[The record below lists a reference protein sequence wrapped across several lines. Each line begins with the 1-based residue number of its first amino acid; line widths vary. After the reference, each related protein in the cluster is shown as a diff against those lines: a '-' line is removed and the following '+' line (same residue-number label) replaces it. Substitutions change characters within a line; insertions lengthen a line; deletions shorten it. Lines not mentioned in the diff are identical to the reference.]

1 MTNGYQSPPR
11 LAAAILNR
19 LADRNEAL
27 AGDLLEAYRAKPSSL
42 RLWRELIGAVVTGA
56 FRTTGEIR
64 PLKLVD
70 GLPPMMRRIDLK
82 PADAHLHVL
91 GLAVLTASP
100 VHGIGGLGIV
110 ATVMLISL
118 LEPALWWIVLTGVA
132 GGVVFGAARVALR
145 RRLPLSP
152 DPHLTSVVLFDHH
165 AR

>member
-1 MTNGYQSPPR
+1 MTRQYPSPPR
-11 LAAAILNR
+11 LAAAILDR

-27 AGDLLEAYRAKPSSL
+27 AGDLLEAYRARPSRL
-42 RLWRELIGAVVTGA
+42 RLWREIVGAVVTGA

-70 GLPPMMRRIDLK
+70 GLPPVMRRIDLR
-82 PADAHLHVL
+82 PADTHSHVL
-91 GLAVLTASP
+91 GLAVLTGSP
-100 VHGIGGLGIV
+100 VHGIGGIGLV
-110 ATVMLISL
+110 ATVLLISFVQ
-118 LEPALWWIVLTGVA
+118 PALWWIVLTGVA
-132 GGVVFGAARVALR
+132 GGVVLGAARVALR